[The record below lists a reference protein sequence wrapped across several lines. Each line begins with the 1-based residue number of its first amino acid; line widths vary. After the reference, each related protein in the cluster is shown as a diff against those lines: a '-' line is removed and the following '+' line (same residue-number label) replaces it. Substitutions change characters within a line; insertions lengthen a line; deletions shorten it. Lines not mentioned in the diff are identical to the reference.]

1 MGVTINKNQKLNTM
15 KTLII
20 TALLA
25 TISLTSYANG
35 EGEKNSR
42 KEVADQARELIMNE
56 DLFDAMDFN
65 GEVSVSFT
73 IDEQDRIHV
82 NSVETED
89 YTLEYH
95 IRQSLQNVKVEA
107 SETLV
112 GKTIGFV
119 VDIVS
124 AK

>member
-1 MGVTINKNQKLNTM
+1 M

-25 TISLTSYANG
+25 TLSLTSYANG

-42 KEVADQARELIMNE
+42 KEVAEQAKELIMHE

>member
-25 TISLTSYANG
+25 TISLTSYAND

-42 KEVADQARELIMNE
+42 KEVANQARELIMNE

-89 YTLEYH
+89 FTLEYH

>member
-25 TISLTSYANG
+25 TISLTSFANG

-119 VDIVS
+119 VDFVS

>member
-25 TISLTSYANG
+25 TISLTSFANG

>member
-42 KEVADQARELIMNE
+42 KEVADQARELIM
-56 DLFDAMDFN
+56 
-65 GEVSVSFT
+65 
-73 IDEQDRIHV
+73 
-82 NSVETED
+82 
-89 YTLEYH
+89 
-95 IRQSLQNVKVEA
+95 K
-107 SETLV
+107 
-112 GKTIGFV
+112 KTFSTPWI
-119 VDIVS
+119 S
-124 AK
+124 MAR